1 MPLDPHKDGP
11 ELLRLR
17 EAGEGGPPQF
27 SFIPQEVGSSPALQ
41 RQSKP

>member
-17 EAGEGGPPQF
+17 EAGRGGGTIFFHP
-27 SFIPQEVGSSPALQ
+27 SGGGV
-41 RQSKP
+41 